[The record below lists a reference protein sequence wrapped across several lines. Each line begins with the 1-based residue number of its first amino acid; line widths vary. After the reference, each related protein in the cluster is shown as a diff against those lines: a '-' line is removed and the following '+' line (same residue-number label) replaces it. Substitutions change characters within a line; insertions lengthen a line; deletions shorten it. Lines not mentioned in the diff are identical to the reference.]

1 MDASIKK
8 NQVAIVTGA
17 SSGIGLG
24 ITQALLQQ
32 GYRVVANSRTI
43 SQCKDLKPSSN
54 LTLVDGDIGKKQT
67 AVAVAD
73 AAIKDFGR
81 IDLLV
86 NNAGIY
92 IPKPFTEYTPEDFE
106 KMIGTNVA
114 GYFFITQQAVT
125 QMRKQKSGHIVS
137 ISTVLT
143 DQPLAGA
150 PISLP
155 VITKSTIPAFSR
167 ALAMEYV
174 KDGIRVNTISV
185 GVVDTPMHANDDH
198 EFLKKLHPIQR
209 LVQVPE
215 IVDALFYLQSAPMV
229 NGENIRIDGG
239 AHAGAKW

>member
-1 MDASIKK
+1 MSANSNK
-8 NQVAIVTGA
+8 QPVAIVTGA
-17 SSGIGLG
+17 SSGMGLG
-24 ITQALLQQ
+24 ITQTLLERR
-32 GYRVVANSRTI
+32 YRVVANSRTI
-43 SQCKDLKPSSN
+43 SKSRELVPSAE
-54 LTLVDGDIGKKQT
+54 LVLVDGDIGKKET
-67 AVAVAD
+67 
-73 AAIKDFGR
+73 AIKVVEAATKHFGR
-81 IDLLV
+81 VDLLV

-106 KMIGTNVA
+106 TMVHTNVA
-114 GYFFITQQAVT
+114 GYFFVTQQAVM

-167 ALAMEYV
+167 ALAMECV
-174 KDGIRVNTISV
+174 ADGIRVNTLSV

-198 EFLKKLHPIQR
+198 EVLKKLSPARR
-209 LVQVPE
+209 LVQISE
-215 IVDALFYLQSAPMV
+215 IVDGLFYLQSAPMV

>member
-1 MDASIKK
+1 MNANSKEH
-8 NQVAIVTGA
+8 QTAIVTGA

-24 ITQALLQQ
+24 IAQALLER

-43 SQCKDLKPSSN
+43 SKSKDLEPSAD
-54 LTLVDGDIGKKQT
+54 LILVDGDIGKKET
-67 AVAVAD
+67 AIRVAE
-73 AAIKDFGR
+73 AAIRHFGR

-86 NNAGIY
+86 NSAGIY
-92 IPKPFTEYTPEDFE
+92 IAKPFMEYTPEDFE

-114 GYFFITQQAVT
+114 GYFFVTQQVVA

-155 VITKSTIPAFSR
+155 VITRSTIPAFSR
-167 ALAMEYV
+167 ALAMECV
-174 KDGIRVNTISV
+174 ADGIRVNTISP

-198 EFLKKLHPIQR
+198 EFLKKLHPIPR
-209 LVQVPE
+209 LVQISE
-215 IVDALFYLQSAPMV
+215 IVDALFYLESAPMV

>member
-1 MDASIKK
+1 MDTSFAK

-24 ITQALLQQ
+24 ITQALLGH
-32 GYRVVANSRTI
+32 GYRVVANSRNITK
-43 SQCKDLKPSSN
+43 SKDLKPSAD
-54 LTLVDGDIGKKQT
+54 LVLVDGDIGKKD
-67 AVAVAD
+67 VAIEVAE
-73 AAIKDFGR
+73 AAIRNFGR

-92 IPKPFTEYTPEDFE
+92 MPKPFTDYTPADFE
-106 KMIGTNVA
+106 LMIGTNVA
-114 GYFFITQQAVT
+114 GYFFITQQVIP
-125 QMRKQKSGHIVS
+125 QMRKQKSGHIVG
-137 ISTVLT
+137 ISTALT

-155 VITKSTIPAFSR
+155 VLTKSTIPAFNR

-174 KDGIRVNTISV
+174 ADGIRVNTISP

-198 EFLKKLHPIQR
+198 EFLKKLHPIHR
-209 LVQVPE
+209 LVQISE
-215 IVDALFYLQSAPMV
+215 IVDAVLYLQSAPLV

>member
-1 MDASIKK
+1 MNATSKEH
-8 NQVAIVTGA
+8 QTTIVTGA

-24 ITQALLQQ
+24 IAQALLER

-43 SQCKDLKPSSN
+43 SKSMDSKPTADLV
-54 LTLVDGDIGKKQT
+54 LVDGDIGKKDT
-67 AVAVAD
+67 AIRVAD
-73 AAIKDFGR
+73 AAIKHFGR

-92 IPKPFTEYTPEDFE
+92 LPKPFTEYTPEDFE
-106 KMIGTNVA
+106 MMISTNVA
-114 GYFFITQQAVT
+114 GYFFITQQVVA

-137 ISTVLT
+137 ISTTLV

-174 KDGIRVNTISV
+174 GDGIRANTISP
-185 GVVDTPMHANDDH
+185 GVVNTPMHANNDH
-198 EFLKKLHPIQR
+198 EFLKKLHPIPR
-209 LVQVPE
+209 LVEVSE
-215 IVDALFYLQSAPMV
+215 IVDAVLYLQSAPMV
-229 NGENIRIDGG
+229 NGEIIRIDGG
-239 AHAGAKW
+239 EQ

>member
-1 MDASIKK
+1 MTANTKEK
-8 NQVAIVTGA
+8 PVAIVTGA
-17 SSGIGLG
+17 SSGMGLG
-24 ITQALLQQ
+24 ITRALLEHR
-32 GYRVVANSRTI
+32 YRVVANSRTI
-43 SQCKDLKPSSN
+43 SKSKDLKPSAD
-54 LTLVDGDIGKKQT
+54 LVLVDGDIGKKET
-67 AVAVAD
+67 ATKVVEAAV
-73 AAIKDFGR
+73 KHFGR

-106 KMIGTNVA
+106 MMIGTNIA

-137 ISTVLT
+137 VSTVLT

-155 VITKSTIPAFSR
+155 VITKSTLPAFSR
-167 ALAMEYV
+167 ALAMEFV
-174 KDGIRVNTISV
+174 ADGIRVNTISP

-198 EFLKKLHPIQR
+198 AFLKTLHPIPR
-209 LVQVPE
+209 LVQISE
-215 IVDALFYLQSAPMV
+215 IVDALLYLQSAPMV

>member
-1 MDASIKK
+1 MSAKANNS
-8 NQVAIVTGA
+8 QVAIVTGA
-17 SSGIGLG
+17 SSGMGLA
-24 ITQALLQQ
+24 ITQALLERA
-32 GYRVVANSRTI
+32 YRVVANSRRI
-43 SQCKDLKPSSN
+43 SKSKN
-54 LTLVDGDIGKKQT
+54 LTPSADLVLVDGDIGTKET
-67 AVAVAD
+67 AVKVVE
-73 AAIKDFGR
+73 AAIKHFHR

-86 NNAGIY
+86 NAAGIY

-114 GYFFITQQAVT
+114 GYFFVTQQAVA
-125 QMRKQKSGHIVS
+125 QMRKQKSGHVVS
-137 ISTVLT
+137 IATSLV

-167 ALAMEYV
+167 ALAMEFV
-174 KDGIRVNTISV
+174 ADGIRANTISP

-198 EFLKKLHPIQR
+198 EMLKRLHPIHR
-209 LVQVPE
+209 LVQVSE
-215 IVDALFYLQSAPMV
+215 IVDAVLFLQSAPMI